1 MRLTNQMREDFVNSV
16 MRKVRRRQ
24 KWSRE
29 ACTEEINKRFAAVLP
44 EDVKSFMRVHPNLVG
59 RESKCLP
66 QWLCWKEEGEHFRR
80 YSFGSV
86 VLGQSIEDID
96 TEDLK
101 KNHEL
106 WVKEEERRREM
117 TKRLREV
124 AFSVTTNTA
133 LAAALPDLVAFVPED
148 EPKVKK
154 LLPVA
159 NSQLFMDLK
168 ALGLEVEK

>member
-1 MRLTNQMREDFVNSV
+1 MRLTNQMREDFVNAV

-24 KWSRE
+24 KWDRV
-29 ACTEEINKRFAAVLP
+29 ACAEEINKRLESVLADDIKVFAAN
-44 EDVKSFMRVHPNLVG
+44 HANLLA
-59 RESKCLP
+59 RQSLCLDF
-66 QWLCWKEEGEHFRR
+66 LTYRDIAGYRM
-80 YSFGSV
+80 YSYAQCV
-86 VLGQSIEDID
+86 VDQKLSDID
-96 TEDLK
+96 IEDLK

>member
-1 MRLTNQMREDFVNSV
+1 MRLTNQMREDFVNAV

-24 KWSRE
+24 KWNQA
-29 ACTEEINKRFAAVLP
+29 ACVEEINKRLESVLADDIKVFAAN
-44 EDVKSFMRVHPNLVG
+44 HPNLLA
-59 RESKCLP
+59 RQSLCLDF
-66 QWLCWKEEGEHFRR
+66 LTYRDITNYRR
-80 YSFGSV
+80 YSYAQCV
-86 VLGQSIEDID
+86 VDQKLSDINI
-96 TEDLK
+96 EDLK

-106 WVKEEERRREM
+106 WVKEEERRKEM
-117 TKRLREV
+117 AKRLREV
-124 AFSVTTNTA
+124 AYSVTTNTA